1 MHGEKNFHC
10 LQCGEGFCTQ
20 GNLNMHIKSRKSCT
34 EAYLQDGKQI
44 EDLKTPRRRKEREN
58 SDFNDQFEPKRQKIS
73 PKSDKIGSVKSNRRA
88 IQENETKAAIDSIT
102 Y

>member
-1 MHGEKNFHC
+1 MHGEKKFHC
-10 LQCGEGFCTQ
+10 LPCGEGFCTQ

-44 EDLKTPRRRKEREN
+44 ENLKTPRRKEREN
-58 SDFNDQFEPKRQKIS
+58 CDFSDQPLPKRQKIS
-73 PKSDKIGSVKSNRRA
+73 PKSDKIGSVEPNRRA
-88 IQENETKAAIDSIT
+88 IQKIEIQAAVDSIR

>member
-1 MHGEKNFHC
+1 MHGEKKFHC
-10 LQCGEGFCTQ
+10 LPCGEGFCTQ

-44 EDLKTPRRRKEREN
+44 ENLITPRRRREN
-58 SDFNDQFEPKRQKIS
+58 SDFSNQPLPKRQKIS

-88 IQENETKAAIDSIT
+88 IQENEIQSAVDSIR

>member
-1 MHGEKNFHC
+1 MHGEKKFHC

-44 EDLKTPRRRKEREN
+44 EDLKTPRRRREN
-58 SDFNDQFEPKRQKIS
+58 SDFNDQLEPKRQKIS

>member
-1 MHGEKNFHC
+1 
-10 LQCGEGFCTQ
+10 
-20 GNLNMHIKSRKSCT
+20 MHIKSRKSCT

-44 EDLKTPRRRKEREN
+44 EDLKTPRRRKGEN
-58 SDFNDQFEPKRQKIS
+58 SDFNGQLEPKRQKIS
-73 PKSDKIGSVKSNRRA
+73 PKSDKRGSVDPDRRA

>member
-44 EDLKTPRRRKEREN
+44 EDLKTPRRRKERED
-58 SDFNDQFEPKRQKIS
+58 SDFKDQFEPKRQRIS
-73 PKSDKIGSVKSNRRA
+73 PKSDKRGSVAPNRA
-88 IQENETKAAIDSIT
+88 AVQENEIQAAVDSIR